1 MYLTISV
8 SYADDSG
15 TGRRDSNGFA
25 VRAVSAPRGPA
36 GARPRLSSTDLFDG
50 RRELVIVHGG
60 HEYVLRIT
68 KSDKLILTK

>member
-8 SYADDSG
+8 SYADGGG
-15 TGRRDSNGFA
+15 TGRRDGSA
-25 VRAVSAPRGPA
+25 VGTVSAPRGPA
-36 GARPRLSSTDLFDG
+36 GARPRLSSAELFDG